1 MYDIKA
7 IYADGELVI
16 KHLATDKIPPGH
28 MYYADIQAGIN
39 SRPLT
44 TVNFQNGPIP
54 ECGTNGLTN
63 EALLTILIHR
73 TMVLNEQYPC
83 EENANA
89 IRYMKE
95 ALDAFNQRTINRKAR
110 GVEGKLVK

>member
-1 MYDIKA
+1 MYDINT
-7 IYADGELVI
+7 IYADGELII

-28 MYYADIQAGIN
+28 SYYADISAGLN

-44 TVNFQNGPIP
+44 TIEFQNGPIP
-54 ECGTNGLTN
+54 TNGTNGLTN

-89 IRYMKE
+89 IRHMKE
-95 ALDAFNQRTINRKAR
+95 ALDAFNQRTVNRKAR

>member
-16 KHLATDKIPPGH
+16 KHLATDKIPAGH
-28 MYYADIQAGIN
+28 AYYADIQAGVN

-44 TVNFQNGPIP
+44 TINFQNGPIP

-73 TMVLNEQYPC
+73 TMVLNELYPC

-89 IRYMKE
+89 IRHMKE
-95 ALDAFNQRTINRKAR
+95 ALDAFNQRTTNRKAR

>member
-1 MYDIKA
+1 MYDINT
-7 IYADGELVI
+7 IYADGELII

-28 MYYADIQAGIN
+28 SYYADIHAGPN

-73 TMVLNEQYPC
+73 TEVLNAQYPC
-83 EENANA
+83 AENEAA
-89 IRYMKE
+89 IEFMNKAR
-95 ALDAFNQRTINRKAR
+95 DAFEARTINRKAR